1 MINEIL
7 EIYRRMKVI
16 CTAWTEGIKTDEAG
30 FVEKVREVAVD
41 LNDLLNA
48 ADDKAIDKKEEEEK
62 KDEG

>member
-1 MINEIL
+1 
-7 EIYRRMKVI
+7 MKVI

-62 KDEG
+62 KDEE